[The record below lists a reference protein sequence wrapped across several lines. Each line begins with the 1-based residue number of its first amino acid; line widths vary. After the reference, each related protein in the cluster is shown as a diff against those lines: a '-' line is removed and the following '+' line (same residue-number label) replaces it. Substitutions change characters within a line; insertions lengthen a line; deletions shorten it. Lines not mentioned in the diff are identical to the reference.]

1 LIHKELM
8 AHDVDVCRSK
18 VLDLRYVDAS
28 LTEAILPSYK
38 KTSRGEI
45 LRRLKK
51 KDKVHGCIKSAG
63 KL

>member
-1 LIHKELM
+1 M
-8 AHDVDVCRSK
+8 MGVWRSE
-18 VLDLRYVDAS
+18 VLDPRYVDES
-28 LTEAILPSYK
+28 LAEVILPSYK
-38 KTSRGEI
+38 ETSRGEI

>member
-1 LIHKELM
+1 M